1 MDGWMDVMGNIG
13 EVDEIWFMGEMADI
27 SVTGYMDS
35 LWFTGVHLG
44 LLGFCLGLPGF
55 TWVHLSLI

>member
-1 MDGWMDVMGNIG
+1 MDVTGNIG

-27 SVTGYMDS
+27 TGYMGDMDS

-55 TWVHLSLI
+55 TWVHLSFT